1 MCVCVLLQEI
11 VDARR
16 IRNQILTNFELA
28 TQLDYSDPER
38 RKLLHVVIVGGG
50 PTGVE
55 FGAEFYDFFQQ
66 VHDFYSFFFTSYCR
80 DAFVK

>member
-1 MCVCVLLQEI
+1 MQEI

-16 IRNQILTNFELA
+16 IRNRILTNFELA
-28 TQLDYSDPER
+28 TQLSESDPDR
-38 RKLLHVVIVGGG
+38 RSLLHVVIVGGG

-66 VHDFYSFFFTSYCR
+66 VCQ
-80 DAFVK
+80 